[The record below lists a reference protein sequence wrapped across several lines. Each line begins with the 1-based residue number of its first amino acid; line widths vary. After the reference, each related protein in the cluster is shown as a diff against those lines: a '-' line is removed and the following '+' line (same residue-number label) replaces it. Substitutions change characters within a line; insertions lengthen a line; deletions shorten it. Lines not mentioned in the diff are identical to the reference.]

1 MRLILNNEVPLAPL
15 PGCQKFYFQI
25 AMDLSLV
32 IPSYNRAD
40 LIGET
45 IQSALDQTH
54 GFAEIIVVDDASTDD
69 TLARLKQ
76 FGTRITVIASS
87 KVGVQEAR
95 NIGVSAART
104 PYVTLCDS
112 DDILQPTYVEIIGSW
127 LDKQQ
132 DCDAVY
138 TNHQVFQGDVTGVP
152 TFSRA
157 PDGFF
162 SSAVQ
167 DGSFR
172 TSVPDLYRKTLAF
185 QPLLASGVTLKTSF
199 YNAIGGFD
207 KSFNGV
213 PSEDWEFTLRVL
225 HGGNV
230 ALCDDPLTLIRRHNG
245 NESKNNLR
253 QRLGEIV
260 VMEHA
265 IAHHNCSV
273 HYHPAF
279 VETIN
284 RHRLWAF
291 EEAFGTKKLRLAAAI
306 FPLLVDRPRSLKF
319 FVKAMLIRSYMVLTN
334 YRAPPLHTQF
344 AEASR

>member
-1 MRLILNNEVPLAPL
+1 
-15 PGCQKFYFQI
+15 
-25 AMDLSLV
+25 
-32 IPSYNRAD
+32 
-40 LIGET
+40 
-45 IQSALDQTH
+45 
-54 GFAEIIVVDDASTDD
+54 
-69 TLARLKQ
+69 
-76 FGTRITVIASS
+76 
-87 KVGVQEAR
+87 
-95 NIGVSAART
+95 
-104 PYVTLCDS
+104 
-112 DDILQPTYVEIIGSW
+112 
-127 LDKQQ
+127 
-132 DCDAVY
+132 
-138 TNHQVFQGDVTGVP
+138 
-152 TFSRA
+152 
-157 PDGFF
+157 
-162 SSAVQ
+162 
-167 DGSFR
+167 
-172 TSVPDLYRKTLAF
+172 
-185 QPLLASGVTLKTSF
+185 
-199 YNAIGGFD
+199 
-207 KSFNGV
+207 
-213 PSEDWEFTLRVL
+213 
-225 HGGNV
+225 
-230 ALCDDPLTLIRRHNG
+230 LTLIRRHNG